1 MTCGLS
7 GSHIIDSI
15 RCKGRTTNII
25 QEEKF
30 MFKKLRQK
38 AKNKK
43 GFTLVELI
51 VVIVIILVLAAVLV
65 PSLLRYVD
73 KANKANCKAD
83 AATILSQLQA
93 DYAASQANEQTGVSA
108 LGDDYKVNGVEVLN
122 RAATV
127 AAPANKAVYTVTA
140 VADSSAGAQ
149 TYNEITRF
157 AYNNGKYTA
166 TWNMNGGTGVTAGWT
181 VTKN

>member
-1 MTCGLS
+1 ML
-7 GSHIIDSI
+7 
-15 RCKGRTTNII
+15 KN
-25 QEEKF
+25 
-30 MFKKLRQK
+30 LRQK

-51 VVIVIILVLAAVLV
+51 VVIVIILILAAVLV

-93 DYAASQANEQTGVSA
+93 DYAAGQASDQTGMSP
-108 LGDDYKVNGVEVLN
+108 LDENYTVNGVPVLPSTVTPD
-122 RAATV
+122 ATPF
-127 AAPANKAVYTVTA
+127 ARYTVTA
-140 VADSSAGAQ
+140 VADGNGTQ
-149 TYNEITRF
+149 TYNEITSF
-157 AYNNGKYTA
+157 TYNNEDYTA
-166 TWNMNGGTGVTAGWT
+166 TWTMSGDDAGWT

>member
-1 MTCGLS
+1 
-7 GSHIIDSI
+7 
-15 RCKGRTTNII
+15 
-25 QEEKF
+25 

-65 PSLLRYVD
+65 PSLLRYVE

-93 DYAASQANEQTGVSA
+93 DYAAAQATNETGVGA
-108 LGDDYKVNGVEVLN
+108 LTDTYRVNGIPVV
-122 RAATV
+122 ADTMTV
-127 AAPANKAVYTVTA
+127 PGAPVAVYTLGNTTDADGSTYTEIVSFAYDDGNYRASWQSTATGTGDAA
-140 VADSSAGAQ
+140 VA
-149 TYNEITRF
+149 
-157 AYNNGKYTA
+157 
-166 TWNMNGGTGVTAGWT
+166 AGWT
-181 VTKN
+181 VTKNP

>member
-1 MTCGLS
+1 ML
-7 GSHIIDSI
+7 
-15 RCKGRTTNII
+15 KN
-25 QEEKF
+25 
-30 MFKKLRQK
+30 LRQK

-51 VVIVIILVLAAVLV
+51 VVIVIILILAAVLV

-93 DYAASQANEQTGVSA
+93 DYAAGQASDQTGMSP
-108 LGDDYKVNGVEVLN
+108 LDENYTVNGVPVVPTGTTGLT
-122 RAATV
+122 APFATYTTATV
-127 AAPANKAVYTVTA
+127 ADGDTTATQGYTEIVTF
-140 VADSSAGAQ
+140 V
-149 TYNEITRF
+149 
-157 AYNNGKYTA
+157 YNNDDYTA
-166 TWNMNGGTGVTAGWT
+166 TWNMNATTGDDATAAGWT

>member
-1 MTCGLS
+1 ML
-7 GSHIIDSI
+7 
-15 RCKGRTTNII
+15 KN
-25 QEEKF
+25 
-30 MFKKLRQK
+30 LRQK

-51 VVIVIILVLAAVLV
+51 VVIVIILILAAVLV

-93 DYAASQANEQTGVSA
+93 DYAAGQATDQTGVA
-108 LGDDYKVNGVEVLN
+108 GLTDTYTVNGIAVKPGT
-122 RAATV
+122 AAPSGEAAYTV
-127 AAPANKAVYTVTA
+127 AAIT
-140 VADSSAGAQ
+140 DSTAGAQ
-149 TYNEITRF
+149 TYKEITPF
-157 AYNNGKYTA
+157 IYNNGKYTA
-166 TWNMNGGTGVTAGWT
+166 TWDMEKTGTGDTEVAAGWK

>member
-1 MTCGLS
+1 ML
-7 GSHIIDSI
+7 
-15 RCKGRTTNII
+15 KN
-25 QEEKF
+25 
-30 MFKKLRQK
+30 LRQK

-51 VVIVIILVLAAVLV
+51 VVIVIILILAAVLV

-93 DYAASQANEQTGVSA
+93 DYAAGQATDQTGMNP
-108 LGDDYKVNGVEVLN
+108 LDNNYTVNGVPVIPSTG
-122 RAATV
+122 ATD
-127 AAPANKAVYTVTA
+127 AKTYAVYTVTP
-140 VADSSAGAQ
+140 VADGAGTQA
-149 TYNEITRF
+149 YNEITEF
-157 AYNNGKYTA
+157 TYDNEKYTA
-166 TWNMNGGTGVTAGWT
+166 TWTMSGDDAGWT